1 MNIAITDPH
10 YAVKIKA
17 IQALYGV
24 TDPELNINI
33 VDLGLVYDIHINEEL
48 KKVSVEMT
56 LSTKSCPL
64 GGIITNHARVA
75 IEDKLDDYDAEVQL
89 VWEPKWNYDK
99 ISAEGRIALG
109 L

>member
-10 YAVKIKA
+10 YAVKMKV

-24 TDPELNINI
+24 KDPELNINI
-33 VDLGLVYDIHINEEL
+33 VDLGLVYDIHINEEQ

-75 IEDKLDDYDAEVQL
+75 IEDELDGFDAEVEL
-89 VWEPKWNYDK
+89 VWEPKWNYDN
-99 ISAEGRIALG
+99 ISVEGRTALG